1 MYVYMDMAQF
11 GSEKWG
17 PSHTMGPCPLP
28 PCPLPPAPTPCPCP
42 LPLPPALGPHPL
54 PPTPCPLPPAPCPL
68 PLAPAPCPLLP
79 TPCPLP
85 LAPASHTDLTGLSAT
100 EHSIYTTFNHLYHHM
115 FELPWLPWYFPL
127 YRFTGDTI
135 ECECGSNNFCD
146 GRHECFIITVAMT
159 TPDGMRVEADLFQ
172 NLDALQ
178 RKQVGTI

>member
-28 PCPLPPAPTPCPCP
+28 PAPAPAPYPLLQPPAPAPC
-42 LPLPPALGPHPL
+42 PLPPALGPRPL
-54 PPTPCPLPPAPCPL
+54 PPTPYPL
-68 PLAPAPCPLLP
+68 
-79 TPCPLP
+79 PLP

-159 TPDGMRVEADLFQ
+159 TPDGMRVEADLFSK
-172 NLDALQ
+172 LGRPSTETGGYYIKRWDL
-178 RKQVGTI
+178 